1 MTGAEAVAPY
11 NVLFLCNTNAGR
23 SLIAEAILKREGGV
37 RFNAYSA
44 GVHPADHPDPYA
56 LETLVAEGFHI
67 AGLHPKPLTT
77 FTAPDATHLDFVFTL
92 CDESAGEPMPEW
104 PGTPITAH
112 WSIEDAEHVE
122 GSPIDHERAFETA
135 FHHIRNRILAFAA
148 LPLRSLDRLSLHSH
162 MQAIGEG
169 SHEAAAGDR

>member
-1 MTGAEAVAPY
+1 MTETEAFAPY
-11 NVLFLCNTNAGR
+11 NVLFICNTNAGR
-23 SLIAEAILKREGGV
+23 SLIAEAILTREGGD
-37 RFNAYSA
+37 RFKAYSA
-44 GVHPADHPDPYA
+44 GVTPAEHPDPYA

-67 AGLHPKPLTT
+67 AGLHPKPLSD
-77 FTAPDATHLDFVFTL
+77 FTGPGAAELDFVFTL

-104 PGTPITAH
+104 PGAPVTAH

-135 FHHIRNRILAFAA
+135 FHHIRNRVLAFAA

-162 MQAIGEG
+162 MQAIGAGTHG
-169 SHEAAAGDR
+169 SAPAGR